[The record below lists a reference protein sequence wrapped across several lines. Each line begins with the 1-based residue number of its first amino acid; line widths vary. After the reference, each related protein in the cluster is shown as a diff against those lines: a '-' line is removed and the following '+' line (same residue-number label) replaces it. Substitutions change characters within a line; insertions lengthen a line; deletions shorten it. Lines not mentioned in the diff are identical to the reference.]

1 MRAVL
6 LITLASLALGCV
18 SSTRTREVDCFGS
31 LMLEVWTSQEKLDL
45 LEADW
50 RTVLKARAL
59 TARQSSPVSS
69 LAGSGSITAVPM
81 LTTRAEDLT
90 VAEANS
96 RRVEDD
102 LYRRLIDQRV
112 RHRQSVDWYRR
123 VSRRVQTRLEEDE
136 MLYSTLGTLAA
147 SPTMLVFYPIVR
159 WNVRSVL
166 WDEGDPDSLDD
177 PVRRFCTGRLEGVD
191 PLNAPLVP

>member
-6 LITLASLALGCV
+6 LIILASLALGCV
-18 SSTRTREVDCFGS
+18 SSTRTREVHCFGS

-50 RTVLKARAL
+50 RTAWKARSL
-59 TARQSSPVSS
+59 TARQSPPVSS
-69 LAGSGSITAVPM
+69 LAGSGNSTAESM
-81 LTTRAEDLT
+81 LTTRAEDRT
-90 VAEANS
+90 VAEANF

-102 LYRRLIDQRV
+102 LYRRLIDQRA

-147 SPTMLVFYPIVR
+147 SPTMLVFYPVVR

-177 PVRRFCTGRLEGVD
+177 PVRRFCTGRLKDID

>member
-6 LITLASLALGCV
+6 LIILASLALGCV
-18 SSTRTREVDCFGS
+18 SSTRTREVHSFGS

-50 RTVLKARAL
+50 RTAWKARSL
-59 TARQSSPVSS
+59 TARQSPPVSS
-69 LAGSGSITAVPM
+69 LAGSGNSTAESM
-81 LTTRAEDLT
+81 CTTLAEDRT
-90 VAEANS
+90 VAEANF

-102 LYRRLIDQRV
+102 LYRRLIDQRA

-147 SPTMLVFYPIVR
+147 SPTMLVFYPVVR

-177 PVRRFCTGRLEGVD
+177 PVRHFCTGRLKDID

>member
-1 MRAVL
+1 
-6 LITLASLALGCV
+6 
-18 SSTRTREVDCFGS
+18 
-31 LMLEVWTSQEKLDL
+31 VWTSQEKLDL

-50 RTVLKARAL
+50 RAAWKARSL
-59 TARQSSPVSS
+59 TARQSPLVSS
-69 LAGSGSITAVPM
+69 LAGSGNSTAESM
-81 LTTRAEDLT
+81 FTTLAEDRT
-90 VAEANS
+90 VAEANF

-102 LYRRLIDQRV
+102 LYRRLIDQRA

-147 SPTMLVFYPIVR
+147 SPTMLVFYPVVR

-177 PVRRFCTGRLEGVD
+177 PVRRFCTGRLKDID

>member
-6 LITLASLALGCV
+6 LIILASLAVGCV
-18 SSTRTREVDCFGS
+18 SSTRTREVDCLGS
-31 LMLEVWTSQEKLDL
+31 LMLEVWTSKESLDS

-50 RTVLKARAL
+50 RAAWKARPV
-59 TARQSSPVSS
+59 TAWQPSPLSSFVGTTVVSLPAIPVE
-69 LAGSGSITAVPM
+69 AG
-81 LTTRAEDLT
+81 T
-90 VAEANS
+90 VAEANL

-102 LYRRLIDQRV
+102 LYQRLIDQRA
-112 RHRQSVDWYRR
+112 RYHQSMIWYRR

-136 MLYSTLGTLAA
+136 MLYSTVATLAA

-177 PVRRFCTGRLEGVD
+177 PVSRFCTKRLEGID
-191 PLNAPLVP
+191 PSNTPLVP